1 MLPYYYSANEY
12 ILNTFGHKLYKISLN
27 AGMTCPNRDGS
38 LGTKGCIFC
47 SAKGSGDFTAA
58 GDSITEQLT
67 AGAARLSTKYKG
79 CGYIAYFQAFTN
91 TYAPIETL
99 RRIYTEAITHPSVEA
114 LSIATRPDCLDSSI
128 TDLLAE
134 FNRIKPVWVELGFQT
149 SKPQTATYIRRGFDN
164 AVYAQA
170 VQQLRMHQSCSH
182 IITHMIIGLP
192 GETPEDMKRTIRFI
206 TDCGSDGVKLQLLH
220 ILKDTDLAA
229 DYARSPFPVLTQEQ
243 YIRIVAELLQLLP
256 KDMVIHRITGDGPK
270 KTLIAPLWSADKKTV
285 LNTMH
290 RYFKEQNIL
299 QGSKLKNHSDEMIF

>member
-12 ILNTFGHKLYKISLN
+12 ILKTFGHKLYKISLN

-47 SAKGSGDFTAA
+47 SAKGSGDFTTA
-58 GDSITEQLT
+58 GVSITEQLE

-79 CGYIAYFQAFTN
+79 GGYIAYFQAFTN
-91 TYAPIETL
+91 TYAPTETL
-99 RRIYTEAITHPSVEA
+99 RRFYTEAISHPAVEA

-128 TDLLAE
+128 ADLLAE
-134 FNRIKPVWVELGFQT
+134 FNCIKPVWVELGFQT
-149 SKPQTATYIRRGFDN
+149 SKPQTVSYIRRGFDN
-164 AVYAQA
+164 EVYAQA
-170 VQQLRMHQSCSH
+170 IQRLRTHRSCSH

-192 GETPEDMKRTIRFI
+192 DETLEDMEHTIRFI
-206 TDCGSDGVKLQLLH
+206 TNCGSDGIKLQLLH

-229 DYARSPFPVLTQEQ
+229 DYARCPFPVLTQEQ

-290 RYFKEQNIL
+290 QYFKEQGIL
-299 QGSKLKNHSDEMIF
+299 QGSKYALIAVPRP